1 MQLKTPLSDILFL
14 DVETVP
20 QNEVYDKLSDRQ
32 QALWDKKSQQ
42 WRKESTAD
50 EVYERAGI
58 YAEFGK
64 IVCITIGNIVNE
76 QLHIKSFYGDDEH
89 DLLTRFNHS
98 LEKFCKGH
106 NRQLC
111 AHNGKEF
118 DFPYLCRR
126 MLIQGI
132 PLPKIL
138 QIQGKKPWEVPFLDT
153 LDLWRFGDYK
163 NYTSLDLLCEIFH
176 IPTPKD
182 NIDGSMVGHIYW
194 QEKQLERIVHYC
206 EKDVIALT
214 RLFLRMHGEPTLTDE
229 QINIIATI

>member
-1 MQLKTPLSDILFL
+1 MELETSISNILFL

-20 QNEVYDKLSDRQ
+20 QNKKYESLTERQ

-42 WRKESTAD
+42 WRKDITAS
-50 EVYERAGI
+50 EAYERAGI

-64 IVCITIGNIVNE
+64 IVCITVGNIANN

-89 DLLTRFNHS
+89 DLLLRFKQS
-98 LEKFCKGH
+98 LEKFSNGYK
-106 NRQLC
+106 RQLC

-132 PLPKIL
+132 ALPKIL
-138 QIQGKKPWEVPFLDT
+138 QIQGKKPWEIALLDT

-163 NYTSLDLLCEIFH
+163 NYTSLDLLCEIFD
-176 IPTPKD
+176 IPTPKE
-182 NIDGSMVGHIYW
+182 NIDGSMVGSVYW
-194 QEKQLERIVHYC
+194 EEQKLESIVHYC
-206 EKDVIALT
+206 EKDVIALV
-214 RLFLRMHGEPTLTDE
+214 RLFLKMHGQPLLADE
-229 QINIIATI
+229 HINII